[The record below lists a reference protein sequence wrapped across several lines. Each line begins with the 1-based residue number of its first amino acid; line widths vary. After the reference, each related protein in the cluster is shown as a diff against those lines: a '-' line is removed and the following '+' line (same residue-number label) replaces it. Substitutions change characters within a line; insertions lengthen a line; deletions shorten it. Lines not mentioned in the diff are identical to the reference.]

1 VADLSTI
8 QKSAYFPANSN
19 TLDYFIRDLSA
30 SCWRCPRCQGVVVTE
45 AEVHDARDPEALEF
59 VVKQAERRH
68 RDVCSARRAP

>member
-1 VADLSTI
+1 MADLSAT

-19 TLDYFIRDLSA
+19 ALGYFIRDLSA

-45 AEVHDARDPEALEF
+45 AEVHDARNPESLEF

-68 RDVCSARRAP
+68 LDACTVSRTP

>member
-19 TLDYFIRDLSA
+19 ALGYFIRDLSA

-45 AEVHDARDPEALEF
+45 AEVHDARNPEALHF
-59 VVKQAERRH
+59 LVTQAGRRH